1 MLTNTHMS
9 TLWLYLCFARV
20 EFMHETG
27 PTLRCQAATR
37 TPLEC
42 RKGAWTRTRKF
53 QLDATLTAAS
63 VTGLLITHTI
73 DTRYRR
79 CGCKRSRLSWTCTM
93 RCTLSFDEHSM
104 AVVQLPSWQTTS
116 ILADTLGPERLSI
129 PQHALFADLCS
140 IRGRSHKHS
149 RADLQTWYHLGCL
162 TTHPEPHVLFDAG
175 SLPLLLL
182 VDLRRV
188 PPS

>member
-1 MLTNTHMS
+1 MLTNTHVY

-27 PTLRCQAATR
+27 PTLRCQAPTR

-42 RKGAWTRTRKF
+42 RKGAWTGTRKF

-63 VTGLLITHTI
+63 VMRLLITHTI

-79 CGCKRSRLSWTCTM
+79 RGGKRSRLSWTCTM

-104 AVVQLPSWQTTS
+104 AVVRLPSCQTRWGPGASQFHSTHCLPTSAQYEEGHTS
-116 ILADTLGPERLSI
+116 IVE
-129 PQHALFADLCS
+129 
-140 IRGRSHKHS
+140 
-149 RADLQTWYHLGCL
+149 QTCRHGI
-162 TTHPEPHVLFDAG
+162 T
-175 SLPLLLL
+175 
-182 VDLRRV
+182 
-188 PPS
+188 